1 MSKCPRAAS
10 SQCPQLW
17 SPHAGL
23 QHLCGQKPP
32 TPGAGTPAEHLE
44 RAESFCPLGCIQ
56 PVPSVQGLLSYQL
69 FLGSGRTLLEVF
81 LPQAG
86 VKPAFPFLTQ
96 AGSPLRA
103 TVMLLACPLRP
114 LRSQDALAPP
124 PKASEKLQ
132 IRCDLNLVR
141 GASLFTVKENIKQK
155 TTTLFIHFTC
165 TKPGKAFL
173 ALTAHSFL
181 DVGILLQDASGT
193 EAFILRRTQLL
204 ALVLEMICLL

>member
-132 IRCDLNLVR
+132 IRCDLNLVG
-141 GASLFTVKENIKQK
+141 GASLFTVKENKKQK
-155 TTTLFIHFTC
+155 TKNNDTLYPLHMHKTQESVLGTHSTLFSGHWDSA
-165 TKPGKAFL
+165 PGCFR
-173 ALTAHSFL
+173 
-181 DVGILLQDASGT
+181 D
-193 EAFILRRTQLL
+193 
-204 ALVLEMICLL
+204 

>member
-1 MSKCPRAAS
+1 
-10 SQCPQLW
+10 
-17 SPHAGL
+17 
-23 QHLCGQKPP
+23 
-32 TPGAGTPAEHLE
+32 
-44 RAESFCPLGCIQ
+44 
-56 PVPSVQGLLSYQL
+56 
-69 FLGSGRTLLEVF
+69 
-81 LPQAG
+81 
-86 VKPAFPFLTQ
+86 
-96 AGSPLRA
+96 
-103 TVMLLACPLRP
+103 MLLACPLRP

-181 DVGILLQDASGT
+181 DVGILPQDASGT